1 LLTDEVLAAQRA
13 VKTDAYQMSIGEIV
27 NMYIDGELVINPS
40 FQRLFRWEPHQKS
53 KLIESLLLGIP
64 LPPIFVFEAEN
75 GTWEL
80 IDGLQRISTVLEFMG
95 YLKDSEGRLFAPS
108 VLDATKYLPSLH
120 NTVWESTERIADPP
134 LDKQKE
140 LEREYRLAIRRA
152 RLGVEILKRPSD
164 VKTKFDLFQRLNA
177 GGTVANSQ
185 ELRNCVMIMIDAVA
199 FELIKAAAE
208 DPNFI
213 GICSVSEDQ
222 REKQRHME
230 MATRF
235 LVMTFCFYDGKLD
248 VDDYL
253 NDGIAAL
260 LGNGNIAA
268 QVQCMTQTFD
278 LLHAAIGINALK
290 RHLEERPVGKVNYA
304 PFEGIAVGIG
314 RNIDVIR
321 RLPDPLAFLR
331 EKIASFW
338 VDPVTIAVTG
348 GVIKAQYR
356 LQRML
361 PFGQQH
367 FCP

>member
-1 LLTDEVLAAQRA
+1 MLTDEILAAQRA

-40 FQRLFRWEPHQKS
+40 FQRLFRWESHQKS

-64 LPPIFVFEAEN
+64 LPPIFVFETDD

-95 YLKDSEGRLFAPS
+95 HLRDGEGRLVAPS

-120 NTVWESTERIADPP
+120 NTVWEPTDRIVEPQF
-134 LDKQKE
+134 DKQKE

-185 ELRNCVMIMIDAVA
+185 ELRNCVMIMIDSDA
-199 FELIKAAAE
+199 FVLIKAAAE
-208 DPNFI
+208 SSNFI
-213 GICSVSEDQ
+213 NICSISEDQ
-222 REKQRHME
+222 QEKQKHLE

-235 LVMTFCFYDGKLD
+235 LVMVFCDYDGKLD

-253 NDGIAAL
+253 NDGIATL
-260 LGNGNIAA
+260 LGDGNMHEK
-268 QVQCMTQTFD
+268 VQCMTQTFNM
-278 LLHAAIGINALK
+278 LNAAIGADALK
-290 RHLEERPVGKVNYA
+290 KHFDDRPAGKVSYA
-304 PFEGIAVGIG
+304 HFEGIAVGVG
-314 RNIDVIR
+314 KNIDAILN
-321 RLPDPLAFLR
+321 LPDSLGFLK

-338 VDPVTIAVTG
+338 VAPTVISFTG
-348 GVIKAQYR
+348 SVIKAPNR
-356 LQRML
+356 LQKTL